1 MAAMC
6 RAIFVAAEEVQRFSR
21 TLNSKILPY
30 LGVGVWAQKEVSGIA
45 PGAGSSAQYKQQ
57 KKHERYIHTEQ
68 GLVDERKETRV
79 TRTE

>member
-1 MAAMC
+1 MC

-30 LGVGVWAQKEVSGIA
+30 LGVGGRTHKEVSGMA
-45 PGAGSSAQYKQQ
+45 PGAGSLAHTYLNTNKQ
-57 KKHERYIHTEQ
+57 KIYTHDNFT
-68 GLVDERKETRV
+68 DERKETRV